1 MVTAS
6 PYAGTERLVLAT
18 VHHFPVQQT
27 DYWLVY
33 PIGPISN
40 YLWTRG
46 LVWGHVLPHL
56 S

>member
-6 PYAGTERLVLAT
+6 PYAGTERLVQAI

-27 DYWLVY
+27 DYWLAY
-33 PIGPISN
+33 PTLN

-46 LVWGHVLPHL
+46 LLVCVLPAVMARQ
-56 S
+56 